1 MDKKTTGIIAYITF
15 IGWLIAF
22 LAGDRE
28 GAKFHLNQALV
39 LAILEIILGVLG
51 KIHFW
56 PFSILVVLAG
66 LCVFVLWLMG
76 LIGAIKDEE
85 KPLPLIGGIQILQ

>member
-1 MDKKTTGIIAYITF
+1 MNKQVTGMLAYVTW

-39 LAILEIILGVLG
+39 LAIASLIKNVLG
-51 KIHFW
+51 FLHFPGLLTW
-56 PFSILVVLAG
+56 LFGVVIF
-66 LCVFVLWLMG
+66 VFCI
-76 LIGAIKDEE
+76 IGICNAYKGEE
-85 KPLPLIGGIQILQ
+85 KELPIVGAFKLLN